1 MCMHTSGRATATQ
14 YSGVKE
20 LAPLPMILEL
30 EVGSVDRGASI
41 RDFSQYPYEDEYL
54 FVPLCFVAP
63 AGPQRMEVTD
73 KSVLHIT
80 PVRDARVGAALPSH
94 FQASFHLQ
102 LSFAVSLLLGS
113 CLFRDHS
120 GLPACTGPGLRLT
133 PWSSSRPLSAQR
145 WPCTIDKRRKH
156 LRIRC
161 LNVQARVQRAV

>member
-1 MCMHTSGRATATQ
+1 MYVFYTSRLSSFLPALSLLIPAAPFLYKRFLSSCAGLIMSMHTKGRATATQ

-20 LAPLPMILEL
+20 GAPLPMILEL

-41 RDFSQYPYEDEYL
+41 RDFSQYPDEDEYL

-80 PVRDARVGAALPSH
+80 PVRDARVGPALPPS

-102 LSFAVSLLLGS
+102 L
-113 CLFRDHS
+113 
-120 GLPACTGPGLRLT
+120 
-133 PWSSSRPLSAQR
+133 
-145 WPCTIDKRRKH
+145 
-156 LRIRC
+156 
-161 LNVQARVQRAV
+161 